1 MAALL
6 AILSSLKI
14 GLGLPNSDKSLHNG
28 RLLVDIARRAEQLG
42 FSTLGTIGRVAFPSY
57 EELITLG
64 AAAAVT
70 ERTGLMTDIL
80 LAATW
85 EPVLLA
91 KQAATLDQISGG
103 RFVLGIGAGGRPDDF
118 SATGFGFDDR
128 GKRLDAA
135 LDLMH
140 RAWRGETIPG
150 TGEVVTP
157 RPVTGHSVPVM
168 FGGQS
173 ENAVRRVAKHGIG
186 YTLGGGDPTAL
197 SGMMERVKHRRL
209 RGSGRLCACGRSLP
223 GRRSGAGAESRLADQ
238 ALVITACLF
247 TAAPTLPSRRF
258 LFVGCADLAV
268 GGLNLTQKVDSCE
281 GCRPAQPESSPRCRR
296 LSLRPWRR
304 STLRTVPALAKA
316 VGWHQEQLCAILWRA
331 YRIANPERQRRSRRF
346 GS

>member
-157 RPVTGHSVPVM
+157 RPVNGHSVPVM

-197 SGMMERVKHRRL
+197 SGMMERVN
-209 RGSGRLCACGRSLP
+209 
-223 GRRSGAGAESRLADQ
+223 
-238 ALVITACLF
+238 
-247 TAAPTLPSRRF
+247 AAWR
-258 LFVGCADLAV
+258 
-268 GGLNLTQKVDSCE
+268 
-281 GCRPAQPESSPRCRR
+281 RPAATGAHSTECFRTSP
-296 LSLRPWRR
+296 LATTSRP
-304 STLRTVPALAKA
+304 
-316 VGWHQEQLCAILWRA
+316 
-331 YRIANPERQRRSRRF
+331 RRSRTSSLLRRLGASDLGRCCEDAGPGEGACQAVQGDWLRRADHVHDRARNRAGGEACASGALTPGAGITDRHGPHSPAVTASTAISGGATTPF
-346 GS
+346 TTAGAAR